1 MVNVASQQPAE
12 IVRVLASSTA
22 SALMPQEADAVNIR
36 KDARCTLRPVC
47 LRDFPSTQ
55 FWGFTLAVASYE
67 LRDMTPVNW
76 RSHKSQLFL
85 ECVLENLQVPV
96 LTEYERNNQ
105 PIIARA
111 NLAIATVIT
120 EEFALAPA
128 GNIWSG
134 PIVGLRFV
142 VERRRCMTDSDR
154 RQQFSLAN
162 RLRGSAD
169 QNTVH
174 DDLAA
179 GRNLDRKSTRLNS
192 SHVRI
197 SYA

>member
-12 IVRVLASSTA
+12 IVRVLAGPTA

-85 ECVLENLQVPV
+85 ECVRSEEHTSELQSRSDLVCRLLLE
-96 LTEYERNNQ
+96 
-105 PIIARA
+105 
-111 NLAIATVIT
+111 
-120 EEFALAPA
+120 
-128 GNIWSG
+128 
-134 PIVGLRFV
+134 
-142 VERRRCMTDSDR
+142 
-154 RQQFSLAN
+154 
-162 RLRGSAD
+162 
-169 QNTVH
+169 
-174 DDLAA
+174 
-179 GRNLDRKSTRLNS
+179 K
-192 SHVRI
+192 
-197 SYA
+197 